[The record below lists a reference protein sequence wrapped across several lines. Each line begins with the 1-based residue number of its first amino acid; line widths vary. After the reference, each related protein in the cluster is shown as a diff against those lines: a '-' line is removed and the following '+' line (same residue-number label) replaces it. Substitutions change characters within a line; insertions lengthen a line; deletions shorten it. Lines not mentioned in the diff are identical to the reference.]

1 MTTNDLTDTDLR
13 AVANEL
19 GPQYAI
25 LHCPPITLP
34 WFSTDKNTMVVLDEA
49 TGDIRIATAGV
60 LSRATRIELA
70 TALVATILDDPEQ
83 GSDR

>member
-1 MTTNDLTDTDLR
+1 MTTNDLTDIDLR

-34 WFSTDKNTMVVLDEA
+34 WFSSDESAVIAFDEA
-49 TGDIRIATAGV
+49 TGVRIATTGP

-70 TALVATILDDPEQ
+70 TALVATILEDPEQ

>member
-19 GPQYAI
+19 GPQYAV

-34 WFSTDKNTMVVLDEA
+34 WFSADESTVIALDDA
-49 TGDIRIATAGV
+49 TGDIRIATTGP
-60 LSRATRIELA
+60 LSRETRIELA
-70 TALVATILDDPEQ
+70 TALVATIVDDPKQ
-83 GSDR
+83 RSDR